1 MNTRTREIKMHT
13 LNRTLAASILA
24 LFFLAAGL
32 SAADKVGATGHIVP
46 AGGIVKVAALRQGV
60 ISEIKAARGALVR
73 KGAPLFT
80 LVIPTSSLSEVELA
94 KLDLRDA
101 TENGAKAI
109 ELQKLKIQAA
119 TTELDIAEKR
129 LARFVAMGQDFSA
142 LSQKEERE
150 YQVKSAR
157 EHLDIAQAELE
168 HMTLT
173 NSINTGRAA
182 ERLKAARGSLDL
194 CTVVAPADGT
204 VIEYFQ
210 NPGEVAGTAPSLI
223 MADLRTMY
231 VVAEVSESDVLKLKT
246 GLAATVTHSAIATPL
261 TGRVEY
267 IGRFV
272 ADNVKTANVR
282 IRLDQAEMASRL
294 LNMEVNVTIDLGTGT
309 PAQ

>member
-1 MNTRTREIKMHT
+1 MDKLDRTF
-13 LNRTLAASILA
+13 AVSVLA
-24 LFFLAAGL
+24 LSLCAAGL

-46 AGGIVKVAALRQGV
+46 AAGIVKVAALRQGV
-60 ISEIKAARGALVR
+60 LSEIKAQRGDVVK

-80 LVIPTSSLSEVELA
+80 LVVPTSSLAEVELA

-101 TENGAKAI
+101 TENGAKAV

-129 LARFVAMGQDFSA
+129 LARFESMGQDFSA

-157 EHLDIAQAELE
+157 KSLEIAQAELE

-173 NSINTGRAA
+173 NTININRAT
-182 ERLKAARGSLDL
+182 ERLKAARGALDL
-194 CTVVAPADGT
+194 CTVLAPVDGT
-204 VIEYFQ
+204 VIDYFQ

-223 MADLRTMY
+223 LADLRTMY
-231 VVAEVSESDVLKLKT
+231 VVAEISESDVLKLKE
-246 GLAATVTHSAIATPL
+246 GLAATVTHSAISTPL

-282 IRLDQAEMASRL
+282 IRLDQAEPASRL
-294 LNMEVNVTIDLGTGT
+294 LNMEVNVTIDLGAGIKT
-309 PAQ
+309 Q

>member
-1 MNTRTREIKMHT
+1 MDR
-13 LNRTLAASILA
+13 LNRILAASVLA
-24 LFFLAAGL
+24 LAFCAPGLTAAE
-32 SAADKVGATGHIVP
+32 KVGATGHIVP
-46 AGGIVKVAALRQGV
+46 AGGVVKVAALRQGV
-60 ISEIKAARGALVR
+60 ISEIKAQRGALVQ

-80 LVIPTSSLSEVELA
+80 LVVPASNLSEVELA

-101 TENGAKAI
+101 SENGAKAV

-129 LARFVAMGQDFSA
+129 LNRFTAMGQDFSA

-157 EHLDIAQAELE
+157 KNLEITQAELE
-168 HMTLT
+168 HMIL
-173 NSINTGRAA
+173 NNAINAGRAG
-182 ERLKAARGSLDL
+182 ERLKAARGALDL
-194 CTVVAPADGT
+194 CTVAAPVDGT
-204 VIEYFQ
+204 VIDYFQ
-210 NPGEVAGTAPSLI
+210 NPGEIAGTAPSLI
-223 MADLRTMY
+223 MADLKTMY
-231 VVAEVSESDVLKLKT
+231 VVAEISESDVLKLKP
-246 GLAATVTHSAIATPL
+246 GMAATITHSAVSSPL

-294 LNMEVNVTIDLGTGT
+294 LNMEVNVTIDLGAGT
-309 PAQ
+309 KVQ